1 MCKKNIYKQFKT
13 KVKAKLIHYLN
24 SYATCFKSDKLY
36 LKIRYFLMTG
46 RRLNLNNPK
55 GFCEKLQWLKINDR
69 NPYYTNLVDKY
80 LVKVE
85 ISKII
90 GEEYV
95 VKNLGVWDTVEDIDV
110 SQLPERFVLKTTHAA
125 GASGVI
131 ICKNKQDFD
140 IAEAKKKLSHSLG
153 VFSFPITREWPY
165 KNISPRVIAEEY
177 LEDETGSLR
186 DFKVMC
192 FNGVPKLIQVHLG
205 RFDGLHTQDFYDAS
219 WNKLEGLNQDYC
231 IVSTIKVPKPQCLDE
246 MLRLSSK
253 LSVDIP
259 HVRVDWYIVKD
270 KLYFGEMTF
279 FDASGYDLFIP
290 YSKEIEIGS
299 WINLPT
305 K

>member
-1 MCKKNIYKQFKT
+1 MHKRNIYMQFKT

-24 SYATCFKSDKLY
+24 IYATCFKSDKLY

-46 RRLNLNNPK
+46 RKLNLKNPK

-69 NPYYTNLVDKY
+69 NPYYTKLVDKY
-80 LVKVE
+80 LVKEE
-85 ISKII
+85 IAKTI

-95 VKNLGVWDTVEDIDV
+95 VKNFGVWNTIEDINF
-110 SQLPERFVLKTTHAA
+110 SQLPESFVLKTTHAA
-125 GASGVI
+125 GASGVL
-131 ICKNKQDFD
+131 ICKDKQDFD
-140 IAEAKKKLSHSLG
+140 IDLAKNKLSHSLG

-165 KNISPRVIAEEY
+165 KNIVPRIIAEEY

-219 WNKLEGLNQDYC
+219 WNKLEDLNQDYC
-231 IVSTIKVPKPQCLDE
+231 IVSPVKVPKPKCLDE

-253 LSVDIP
+253 LSRNIP

-299 WINLPT
+299 WIKLPI

>member
-1 MCKKNIYKQFKT
+1 MQFKT

-24 SYATCFKSDKLY
+24 IYATCFKSDKLY

-46 RRLNLNNPK
+46 RKLNLKNPK

-69 NPYYTNLVDKY
+69 NPYYTKLVDKY
-80 LVKVE
+80 LVKEE
-85 ISKII
+85 IAKTI

-95 VKNLGVWDTVEDIDV
+95 VKNFGVWNTIEDINF
-110 SQLPERFVLKTTHAA
+110 SQLPESFVLKTTHAA
-125 GASGVI
+125 GASGVL
-131 ICKNKQDFD
+131 ICKDKQDFD
-140 IAEAKKKLSHSLG
+140 IDLAKTKLSHSLG
-153 VFSFPITREWPY
+153 VLSFPITREWPY
-165 KNISPRVIAEEY
+165 KNIVPRIIAEEY

-219 WNKLEGLNQDYC
+219 WNKLEDLNQDYC
-231 IVSTIKVPKPQCLDE
+231 IVSPVKVPKPKCLDE
-246 MLRLSSK
+246 MLRFSSK
-253 LSVDIP
+253 LSRNIP

-299 WINLPT
+299 WIKLPI

>member
-1 MCKKNIYKQFKT
+1 MQFKT

-24 SYATCFKSDKLY
+24 IYATCFKSDKLY

-46 RRLNLNNPK
+46 RKLNLKNPK

-69 NPYYTNLVDKY
+69 NPYYTKLVDKY
-80 LVKVE
+80 LVKEE
-85 ISKII
+85 IAKTI

-95 VKNLGVWDTVEDIDV
+95 VKNFGVWNTIEDINF
-110 SQLPERFVLKTTHAA
+110 SQLPESFVLKTTHAA
-125 GASGVI
+125 GASGVL
-131 ICKNKQDFD
+131 ICKDKQDFD
-140 IAEAKKKLSHSLG
+140 IDLAKNKLSHSLG

-165 KNISPRVIAEEY
+165 KNIVPRIIAEEY

-219 WNKLEGLNQDYC
+219 WNKLEDLNQDYC
-231 IVSTIKVPKPQCLDE
+231 IVSPVKVPKPKCLDE

-253 LSVDIP
+253 LSRNIP

-299 WINLPT
+299 WIKLPI